1 MIHMSV
7 LPEHMPLTDCL
18 SYVYIVSKLGV
29 LFQEHFGISTLILF
43 RFLNNFLF
51 PVLIYMSSN
60 HNFPCQFLRWVI
72 H

>member
-29 LFQEHFGISTLILF
+29 LFQIQDTRYKIQESLF
-43 RFLNNFLF
+43 Y
-51 PVLIYMSSN
+51 VGYI
-60 HNFPCQFLRWVI
+60 
-72 H
+72 